1 MEWYVYPRTC
11 FSELAL
17 CKQKEYCYTSNTKR
31 TSSSSHWNLT
41 CSCHDI
47 VELALNNNH
56 SLTNKTDLHKGY
68 SWNIAK
74 NMNLDAHDP
83 KVSITTQTNW
93 SVWFIVDMCC
103 PASELLTN
111 MIDQTFCP
119 NELILMLIKTISNS
133 HPC

>member
-1 MEWYVYPRTC
+1 
-11 FSELAL
+11 
-17 CKQKEYCYTSNTKR
+17 
-31 TSSSSHWNLT
+31 
-41 CSCHDI
+41 
-47 VELALNNNH
+47 
-56 SLTNKTDLHKGY
+56 
-68 SWNIAK
+68 
-74 NMNLDAHDP
+74 MNLDAHDP

-111 MIDQTFCP
+111 MIDQTYFP